1 MALLDLFRSFRGPLV
16 RPADAANSEG
26 APAYALSPEH
36 ELAQLVSTG
45 CLAGTFYATAGEQ
58 LEQMLALAGRVAP
71 EFVAKAAVVARARG
85 RMKDAPALLVA
96 TLATRAPAL
105 FAAVFPRVIDDGRM
119 LRTFVQI
126 VRSGV
131 TGRKSLGTLPRRLV
145 RGWLEARS
153 DEAVLRASVGTS
165 PSLADVIRMV
175 HPAPATPSRSALYAW
190 LLDRPHDAAA
200 LPELVQRYEAW
211 KAAPSDDVPDVPFLL
226 LTSAPLSA
234 AAWASI
240 ARRASWQTTR
250 MNLATFARH
259 GAFAADPGLAGVVAA
274 RLADRDEVL
283 RARVFPYQLLAAYRA
298 CDATI
303 PAEVKDALHTA
314 LEVALENVPT
324 IDGRVHVFV
333 DVSGSMRSPV
343 TGARGSGSTSITC
356 LDVAALF
363 AAAILRKHPRA
374 EVTPFH
380 EKVVDVRLEP
390 RDSVLS
396 NAARL
401 AALPSGGT
409 SCSAPLERLNQ
420 RRIRGDL
427 VVYLSDNE
435 SWVDAAAGRGTAVLE
450 QWGAFRLR
458 NPSARMVCVDLQP
471 NRTTQA
477 AEHKDVLN
485 VGGFSDTVFD
495 LVADFAAGRLA
506 PEAWVAAIHAVDLP
520 GLTAA

>member
-26 APAYALSPEH
+26 APAYALTPEH

-105 FAAVFPRVIDDGRM
+105 FAAVFPHVIDDGRL

-200 LPELVQRYEAW
+200 LPEL
-211 KAAPSDDVPDVPFLL
+211 AAVRGVEGRPTTSRRPVPPALRP
-226 LTSAPLSA
+226 ASA

-259 GAFAADPGLAGVVAA
+259 GASRRSRLAGGRRAP
-274 RLADRDEVL
+274 ADRDEVL
-283 RARVFPYQLLAAYRA
+283 APASSVQLLAATGRA
-298 CDATI
+298 TRRSQ
-303 PAEVKDALHTA
+303 PRSRTLHTA
-314 LEVALENVPT
+314 SRSPSRTCPRSTAASPWT
-324 IDGRVHVFV
+324 CR
-333 DVSGSMRSPV
+333 SMRSPV

-356 LDVAALF
+356 LDVAACSRRSC
-363 AAAILRKHPRA
+363 ARTRAPR
-374 EVTPFH
+374 
-380 EKVVDVRLEP
+380 
-390 RDSVLS
+390 
-396 NAARL
+396 
-401 AALPSGGT
+401 
-409 SCSAPLERLNQ
+409 
-420 RRIRGDL
+420 
-427 VVYLSDNE
+427 
-435 SWVDAAAGRGTAVLE
+435 
-450 QWGAFRLR
+450 
-458 NPSARMVCVDLQP
+458 
-471 NRTTQA
+471 
-477 AEHKDVLN
+477 
-485 VGGFSDTVFD
+485 
-495 LVADFAAGRLA
+495 
-506 PEAWVAAIHAVDLP
+506 
-520 GLTAA
+520 